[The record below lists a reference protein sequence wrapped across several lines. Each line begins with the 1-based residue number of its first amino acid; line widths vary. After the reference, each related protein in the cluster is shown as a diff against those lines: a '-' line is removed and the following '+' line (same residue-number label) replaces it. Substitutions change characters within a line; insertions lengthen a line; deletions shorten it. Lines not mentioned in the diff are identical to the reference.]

1 MTGSGDNPKGD
12 SFVLKKLSKKATMMT
27 MVATLGLGILAGCGS
42 ATDKKDGGTAQPG
55 QQTEKVS
62 GTVTVSGSTALLP
75 LAKEAANQFMD
86 KNKDVTINSSGGG
99 SGTGLKNV
107 ADGTS
112 DIGMSDVEAGPEF
125 KDKGLVDHKV
135 AVAPFLLIVNKDVNI
150 DNLTKQ
156 QAADIFTGKIK
167 NWKEVGGPDKKITI
181 ITRPDNSGSRK
192 LVKQIILDGKD
203 FTKDAVVQ
211 ESTGAMKTA
220 VSTTSGSIGYI
231 DMAYADDSVKVLKF
245 DGVAY
250 SKDNLKNGSY
260 KLYGIEHMYTKGE
273 PKGATKAFL
282 DYIMSNDFQNN
293 TVEKMKFIPVSFL
306 GQ

>member
-1 MTGSGDNPKGD
+1 MKKGD
-12 SFVLKKLSKKATMMT
+12 IFVFNKWSKQAVTFSL
-27 MVATLGLGILAGCGS
+27 VAALGLGLLAGCGS
-42 ATDKKDGGTAQPG
+42 ATQNPQGGTSGSQGAA
-55 QQTEKVS
+55 VS
-62 GTVTVSGSTALLP
+62 GTVTISGSTALLP

-125 KDKGLVDHKV
+125 NGKNLVDHKV
-135 AVAPFLLIVNKDVNI
+135 ALAPFLLITNKDVTI
-150 DNLTKQ
+150 SNLTKQ

-192 LVKQIILDGKD
+192 LVKQIVLDGKD

-211 ESTGAMKTA
+211 ESSGAMKTA
-220 VSTTSGSIGYI
+220 VASTSGAIGYV
-231 DMAYADDSVKVLKF
+231 DLAYADSSVNILKF

-250 SKDNLKNGSY
+250 SKDNLKNGTY
-260 KLYGIEHMYTKGE
+260 KLYGVEHMYTKGE
-273 PKGATKAFL
+273 AKGAVKAYL
-282 DYIMSNDFQNN
+282 DFVMSDEFQNS
-293 TVEKMKFIPVSFL
+293 TVEKMKFVPVSFL
-306 GQ
+306 SQK